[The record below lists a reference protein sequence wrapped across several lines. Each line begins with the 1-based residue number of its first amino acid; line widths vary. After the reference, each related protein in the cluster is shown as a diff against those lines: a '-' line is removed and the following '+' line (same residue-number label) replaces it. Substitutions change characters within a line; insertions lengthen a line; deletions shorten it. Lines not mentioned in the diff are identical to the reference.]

1 MLSAA
6 LVIGLSA
13 GQKAGLGVAAGVFI
27 LFAVLVAFVVPERWP
42 DFPGGAGLRPFLAA
56 TATLFVGMMLA
67 VFFLARES
75 EESGAAEHP
84 TGSAGTAAHVAEV
97 TEVDY
102 KIRLPATS
110 VERGVYTF
118 ELKNEGKDVHNL
130 AVEGPGVSEETPT
143 IGPGKTAK
151 LEVDLKPGTYEL
163 YCSVPGHRELGMTA
177 KLKVT

>member
-1 MLSAA
+1 VLSAA
-6 LVIGLSA
+6 LVVGLSA
-13 GQKAGLGVAAGVFI
+13 GQKAGLAVVAGVFI
-27 LFAVLVAFVVPERWP
+27 LFAVLSAFFVPERWP
-42 DFPGGAGLRPFLAA
+42 DFPGSNGLRPFLAA
-56 TATLFVGMMLA
+56 AATLFVGMMFA

-75 EESGAAEHP
+75 ESGAAEHP
-84 TGSAGTAAHVAEV
+84 KGSAGAAAHVARV

-110 VERGVYTF
+110 VERGAYTF

-130 AVEGPGVSEETPT
+130 AIKGPGVSEQTPT

-163 YCSVPGHRELGMTA
+163 YCAVPGHKQLGMDV